1 MAGFD
6 LSANTVLT
14 AIFSTTHGGSATL
27 EHDPVVAA
35 VPGKSIVVLAATLS
49 SSVGSETLLFAS
61 GAANAPI
68 TAYLQ
73 NGVSATVVL
82 PFSEI
87 GWCATGKGEVLSLG
101 SNAANGLVSCMVKY
115 ILV

>member
-6 LSANTVLT
+6 LSGQTVLT
-14 AIFSTTHGGSATL
+14 AVMSAAHTAGVGM
-27 EHDPVVAA
+27 EYDPIVAA
-35 VPGKSIVVLAATLS
+35 VTGKRIVVLAATLS
-49 SSVGSETLLFAS
+49 SSVGSETLVLAS

-68 TAYLQ
+68 IGFLQ

-87 GWCATGKGEVLSLG
+87 GWCSTAPGEVLSLG
-101 SNAANGLVSCMVKY
+101 SNAASGVVSCTIKY